1 MLACF
6 VRKFQQVCYPIIKE
20 ALGSDYSDDERPQ
33 KAFKMCKEIVR
44 SRRTYL
50 LKKEELKKEGKGAK
64 KNPGKTGSKR
74 KATPANT
81 KGKKL
86 KPNAK
91 PKPKPNTK
99 PNAKPKPNT
108 KPNAKPKPKPKPN
121 AKNNVK
127 KNAKNNA
134 KPNDSDDSDD
144 SVNVDDFFNSDSE
157 LGAGAGAGAPGDAED
172 KGNVAYKCIECG
184 LSLKLHQ
191 VYPVESRFD
200 DVNALFVRCE
210 EHWEQHKQLKAN
222 LLAHWDKSQQARK
235 EEKERLAEFKKAD
248 KEKDQ
253 TKKATSTRGKKPR
266 AKKPKTTPAKKPKT
280 TPAKKPNTRAKKP
293 KTTPANA
300 KTPTPFSQQNIGPHF
315 RKSPRKS
322 PRKAPSKPKFQLHD
336 HVLAKWG
343 KAFYAAQICRVAS
356 GKYDVYFPEDG
367 ETSEGLGPGDLKA
380 VKNPKPNWAKVSRK
394 QFVKETFMHDIMND
408 RGTPLKEKPGKF
420 RVLRMGKLQMCN
432 YYVCARVYKNGNLC
446 KKEKHFDMGYVQKR
460 ILRQIFPF
468 DKTFSK

>member
-1 MLACF
+1 
-6 VRKFQQVCYPIIKE
+6 
-20 ALGSDYSDDERPQ
+20 
-33 KAFKMCKEIVR
+33 MCKEIVR

-91 PKPKPNTK
+91 PKPKP
-99 PNAKPKPNT
+99 KPNT
-108 KPNAKPKPKPKPN
+108 KPNAKPN
-121 AKNNVK
+121 AKNNAK

-266 AKKPKTTPAKKPKT
+266 AKKPKTTPA
-280 TPAKKPNTRAKKP
+280 
-293 KTTPANA
+293 NA

-394 QFVKETFMHDIMND
+394 QFVNETFMHDIMND

-420 RVLRMGKLQMCN
+420 RVLRMGRLQMCN